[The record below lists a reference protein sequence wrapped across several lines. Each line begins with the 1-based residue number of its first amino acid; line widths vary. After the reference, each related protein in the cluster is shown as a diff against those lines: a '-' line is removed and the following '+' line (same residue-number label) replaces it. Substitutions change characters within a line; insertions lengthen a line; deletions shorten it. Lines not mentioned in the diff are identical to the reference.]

1 MGSFWTA
8 ASTFFTSGGSVPS
21 CAVQTRTC
29 ALKRRAR
36 VCTSFTGFPCLSNR
50 LTAIRTISPS
60 RSRHWGSRDIAN
72 TVFGHT
78 LDLSKFAAHSP
89 TYHLSAIIDTSAPQ
103 SYAEEDDSMDVDE
116 DLSGPTTEVLLPSH
130 ALDLLHIQVIEH
142 FTRLL
147 VELVG
152 RVGGFADPKKI
163 EGGAGLSR
171 YAPKALQ
178 SNFKDWDA
186 LQCLEYLYPLRRW
199 HQSTSPRVEIFLSL
213 PYTRRGARRGQDWS
227 RRDWD
232 CGLEAL
238 GTIGDLWQ
246 EGYIRESISWLVPN
260 METVFSTRMR
270 PTGI

>member
-1 MGSFWTA
+1 MYMIDH
-8 ASTFFTSGGSVPS
+8 
-21 CAVQTRTC
+21 
-29 ALKRRAR
+29 
-36 VCTSFTGFPCLSNR
+36 FPQSSNCLP
-50 LTAIRTISPS
+50 AIHTISPS

-89 TYHLSAIIDTSAPQ
+89 TYHLSAIIDTGAPQ
-103 SYAEEDDSMDVDE
+103 SYVEEDDGMDVDE
-116 DLSGPTTEVLLPSH
+116 DPSSPTTEVLLPSH

-152 RVGGFADPKKI
+152 RVGGFSDPKGL
-163 EGGAGLSR
+163 EGGTGLSR
-171 YAPKALQ
+171 YAPKAPQ
-178 SNFKDWDA
+178 SNYKDWDA
-186 LQCLEYLYPLRRW
+186 LQCLEYLYSIRRF

-227 RRDWD
+227 WRDWD

-246 EGYIRESISWLVPN
+246 EGYIRESISWLLPN